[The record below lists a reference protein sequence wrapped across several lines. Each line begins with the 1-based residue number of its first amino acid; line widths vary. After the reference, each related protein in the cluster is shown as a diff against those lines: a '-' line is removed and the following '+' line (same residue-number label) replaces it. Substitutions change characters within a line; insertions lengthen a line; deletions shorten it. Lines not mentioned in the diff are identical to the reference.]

1 MLPRYARRE
10 LIWTIIIIAVLF
22 LVFAPDSA
30 PAQMFH
36 AIGSWLLGLAQKALN
51 HFQGA

>member
-10 LIWTIIIIAVLF
+10 LIWMIIIIAALF
-22 LVFAPDSA
+22 LVFAPGSA

-36 AIGSWLLGLAQKALN
+36 AIGSWIVSVAQQLLN